1 MLWLLVL
8 LGLAVVAGVLVFNW
22 RERRSLRQLA
32 PVRREPVVEAPPS
45 AEPTPFLSPNPRLE
59 WSVWLEPMG
68 SQSLKGLVCPSRIGT
83 KPARLLTESDFS
95 GCLVVP
101 LATRQGG
108 LTLDDHDA
116 MVDQIQ
122 AWEAAGLA
130 QASDELPSFADL
142 VRPARE
148 AEALLLDL
156 DGQLMFH
163 LQSDEPPSA
172 ESLSAYC
179 QQLGLSLR
187 GEGRFSMLD
196 ADGQVVFSTMPAD
209 QGLLL
214 SFLLD
219 LPRVHDPEAAFV
231 EMGMTAR
238 SLADAIGAD
247 IVDDRG
253 LVLTEQ
259 SMALVREQVRQRAEA
274 LLQAGVPA
282 GGPLARSLFQ

>member
-32 PVRREPVVEAPPS
+32 PVRRDPVVEAPPS
-45 AEPTPFLSPNPRLE
+45 AQPTPFLPPNPRLE

-68 SQSLKGLVCPSRIGT
+68 SQSLKGLLCPARIGT
-83 KPARLLTESDFS
+83 KPARLLMESDFS

-108 LTLDDHDA
+108 LTLDDHEA
-116 MVDQIQ
+116 MVGQIQ
-122 AWEAAGLA
+122 SWEAAGLA
-130 QASDELPSFADL
+130 RAADALPSFADL

-148 AEALLLDL
+148 AEAQLLDL

-172 ESLSAYC
+172 ETLSAYC
-179 QQLGLSLR
+179 QQLGLSQR

-196 ADGQVVFSTMPAD
+196 AEGQVVSAPCPPTRGCCCHFCWIC
-209 QGLLL
+209 
-214 SFLLD
+214 
-219 LPRVHDPEAAFV
+219 HAFKTPNRPSWTW
-231 EMGMTAR
+231 G
-238 SLADAIGAD
+238 
-247 IVDDRG
+247 
-253 LVLTEQ
+253 
-259 SMALVREQVRQRAEA
+259 
-274 LLQAGVPA
+274 
-282 GGPLARSLFQ
+282 

>member
-8 LGLAVVAGVLVFNW
+8 LGLAVMAGVLVFNW
-22 RERRSLRQLA
+22 RERRSLLQLA
-32 PVRREPVVEAPPS
+32 PVRREPVVEPEASPEGPL
-45 AEPTPFLSPNPRLE
+45 FVSPNPRLE
-59 WSVWLEPMG
+59 WAVWLEPMG
-68 SQSLKGLVCPSRIGT
+68 RQSLDGLLCPARIGS
-83 KPARLLTESDFS
+83 KPARLLVESDAS
-95 GCLVVP
+95 CCLVVP

-108 LTLDDHDA
+108 LTLDDHEA
-116 MVDQIQ
+116 MLAQIH
-122 AWEAAGLA
+122 AWETAGQA
-130 QASDELPSFADL
+130 RASDELPSFADL

-148 AEALLLDL
+148 AELLLLDL

-163 LQSDEPPSA
+163 LQSDEPPTA

-196 ADGQVVFSTMPAD
+196 AEGQVVFSTMPAD

-219 LPRVHDPEAAFV
+219 LPRVNDPESAFV
-231 EMGMTAR
+231 NMVMTAR

-274 LLQAGVPA
+274 LAQAGVPA

>member
-32 PVRREPVVEAPPS
+32 PVRRDPVVEAPPG
-45 AEPTPFLSPNPRLE
+45 AQPTPFLPPSPRLE

-68 SQSLKGLVCPSRIGT
+68 SQSLKGLLCPARIGT
-83 KPARLLTESDFS
+83 KPARLLMESDFS

-108 LTLDDHDA
+108 LTLDDHEA
-116 MVDQIQ
+116 MVGQIQ
-122 AWEAAGLA
+122 SWEAAGLA
-130 QASDELPSFADL
+130 RAADALPSFADL

-148 AEALLLDL
+148 AEAQLLDL

-172 ESLSAYC
+172 ETLSAYC
-179 QQLGLSLR
+179 QQLGLSQR

-196 ADGQVVFSTMPAD
+196 AEGQVVFSTMPAD

-219 LPRVHDPEAAFV
+219 LPRVQDPESAFV
-231 EMGMTAR
+231 DMGMTAR
-238 SLADAIGAD
+238 SLADAIGAE

-259 SMALVREQVRQRAEA
+259 SMTLVREQVRQRAEA
-274 LLQAGVPA
+274 LSQAGLPA

>member
-32 PVRREPVVEAPPS
+32 PVRRDPVVEAPPS
-45 AEPTPFLSPNPRLE
+45 AQPTPFLPPNPRLE

-68 SQSLKGLVCPSRIGT
+68 SQSLKGLLCPARIGT
-83 KPARLLTESDFS
+83 KPARLRMEADFS

-108 LTLDDHDA
+108 LTLDDHEA
-116 MVDQIQ
+116 MVGQIQ
-122 AWEAAGLA
+122 SWEAAGLA
-130 QASDELPSFADL
+130 RAADALPSFADL

-148 AEALLLDL
+148 AEAQLLDL

-172 ESLSAYC
+172 ETLSAYC
-179 QQLGLSLR
+179 QQLGLSQR

-196 ADGQVVFSTMPAD
+196 AEGQVVFSTMPAD

-219 LPRVHDPEAAFV
+219 LPRVQDPESAFV
-231 EMGMTAR
+231 DMGMTAR
-238 SLADAIGAD
+238 SLADAIGAE

-259 SMALVREQVRQRAEA
+259 SMTLVREQVRQRAEA
-274 LLQAGVPA
+274 LSQAGLPA